1 MISSI
6 RIMFF
11 SLPLRTFMLGRNLFR
26 QTEKKCFLVSNVVAE
41 CLKIKDI
48 LRTFY
53 PQFCKILRTS
63 RGKNFFPGPYIKKKC
78 ICKLLLCF
86 SRLSSSIRHESA
98 PILKFSWVSCIKLL
112 HISPIFDPDSS
123 IVLFGY
129 WLTRPSYVINK
140 HDLRAK
146 RRIVSVIFR
155 ALKVRLLT
163 SMFL

>member
-1 MISSI
+1 MISTI

-26 QTEKKCFLVSNVVAE
+26 QTEKRTSFLVSNVVAE

-78 ICKLLLCF
+78 TRDILQMKRGKH
-86 SRLSSSIRHESA
+86 SKRLDNE
-98 PILKFSWVSCIKLL
+98 K
-112 HISPIFDPDSS
+112 
-123 IVLFGY
+123 
-129 WLTRPSYVINK
+129 
-140 HDLRAK
+140 K
-146 RRIVSVIFR
+146 R
-155 ALKVRLLT
+155 
-163 SMFL
+163 